1 MTFALDVL
9 HREHRSIGAV
19 LYCLDHIV
27 EETKT
32 GRLAPEFA
40 FFDATLRYMREFP
53 DRFHHPKEDE
63 YLFKALRLKKP
74 ALGDILDELHQQHVD
89 GDRALTEL
97 FHKLQD
103 WQAAPEDEV
112 ATTAFLDG
120 AIAYSESQRRH
131 ARREETTVMPE
142 ARKIFDESDWA
153 PIDAAFSDNDDPL
166 FGERT
171 QQDFAAMFSRIV
183 QLAPEPWGL
192 AERTAPLPK
201 TEDGALDPDHSK
213 WAEAHKRAMI
223 QLNWI

>member
-1 MTFALDVL
+1 
-9 HREHRSIGAV
+9 
-19 LYCLDHIV
+19 
-27 EETKT
+27 
-32 GRLAPEFA
+32 
-40 FFDATLRYMREFP
+40 MREFP

-63 YLFKALRLKKP
+63 HLFKALRLKKP

-89 GDRALTEL
+89 GDRALTDL

-103 WQAAPEDEV
+103 WQAAPDDEV
-112 ATTAFLDG
+112 AKTAFLDS
-120 AIAYSESQRRH
+120 AIAYSAAQRRH
-131 ARREETTVMPE
+131 AHREETTVMPE

-201 TEDGALDPDHSK
+201 TEDGGLDPDHSK
-213 WAEAHKRAMI
+213 WAEAHKLAMV